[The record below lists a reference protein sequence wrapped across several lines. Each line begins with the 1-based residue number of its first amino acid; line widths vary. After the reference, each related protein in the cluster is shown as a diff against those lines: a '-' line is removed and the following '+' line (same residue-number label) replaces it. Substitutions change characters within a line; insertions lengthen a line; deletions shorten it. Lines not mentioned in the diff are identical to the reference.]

1 MFSEACTGLERVLA
15 DLCCRG
21 QDYTRVAPE
30 PAHALCAPAR
40 NAWHVHGMREVSG
53 ASGIRD
59 GVGTARQDTSGMSDC
74 GGTDRQDTS
83 GVSGG
88 GGTGRQDTSGM
99 GDKSE
104 DVYRELVQQMQAQ
117 KTTSVGREPRH
128 ALESNPTEPLE

>member
-1 MFSEACTGLERVLA
+1 MFSEACTSLERVLA

-21 QDYTRVAPE
+21 QDYTRIAPE
-30 PAHALCAPAR
+30 PAHALCASAR

-53 ASGIRD
+53 
-59 GVGTARQDTSGMSDC
+59 VSGMSD
-74 GGTDRQDTS
+74 
-83 GVSGG
+83 G

-99 GDKSE
+99 SDRSE

-128 ALESNPTEPLE
+128 AVQSNPTEPLE